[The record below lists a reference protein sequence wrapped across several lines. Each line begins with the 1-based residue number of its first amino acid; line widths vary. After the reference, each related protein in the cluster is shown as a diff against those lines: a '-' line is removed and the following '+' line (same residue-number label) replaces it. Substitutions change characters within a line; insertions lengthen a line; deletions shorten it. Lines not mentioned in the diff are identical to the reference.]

1 MSNTRGPVDL
11 DLIRRL
17 EEISLNALPARQ
29 TVIDDGWVLRLTGG
43 GTGRA
48 NAAYPLYPGSDDLG
62 TRIDRVEA
70 VYRAA
75 GLAPM
80 FKLTSA
86 SLPTVLDD
94 TLERRGYTLRGS
106 DTEVQTAD
114 LETSPCALWPTGVR
128 VAVETA
134 VSDAWLTTFGA
145 THSNW
150 SSADMDLK
158 RWMLE
163 AIATPAAYLLLSDD
177 AGPIGV
183 GTAIV
188 DGEWVGLFDIALIER
203 ARGRGL
209 GQPLSAEL
217 LRWAYN
223 RGARR
228 AYLQVVIDNP
238 PALKTYAKLGF
249 KGVYRYWYRRLIVDC

>member
-1 MSNTRGPVDL
+1 MDL

-48 NAAYPLYPGSDDLG
+48 NAAYPLYAGSDDLAA
-62 TRIDRVEA
+62 RIDRVEA

-75 GLAPM
+75 GLTPM
-80 FKLTSA
+80 FKLTPSSVPA
-86 SLPTVLDD
+86 G
-94 TLERRGYTLRGS
+94 LEDLLIARRYALRGS
-106 DTEVQTAD
+106 DTEVQTAALD
-114 LETSPCALWPTGVR
+114 LAPCATWPTGVT
-128 VAVETA
+128 VEVETH
-134 VSDAWLTTFGA
+134 VSEAWLQTFGA

-150 SSADMDLK
+150 SPDDMALK

-163 AIATPAAYLLLSDD
+163 AISTPAAFLMLRD
-177 AGPIGV
+177 ASGPLGV
-183 GTAIV
+183 GTAIC
-188 DGEWVGLFDIALIER
+188 DGDWVGLFDIALIES

-209 GQPLSAEL
+209 GLPLSQEL
-217 LRWAYN
+217 LRWGHAQ
-223 RGARR
+223 GARR

-249 KGVYRYWYRRLIVDC
+249 QGVYRYWYRRLIADC

>member
-1 MSNTRGPVDL
+1 MDF

-17 EEISLNALPARQ
+17 EELSLNALPARQ

-48 NAAYPLYPGSDDLG
+48 NAAYPLYPGSDALEA
-62 TRIDRVEA
+62 RIGRVEA
-70 VYRAA
+70 VYRSA

-86 SLPTVLDD
+86 SLPTG
-94 TLERRGYTLRGS
+94 LEEALQARGYALRGS

-114 LETSPCALWPTGVR
+114 LETSPCALWPTGV
-128 VAVETA
+128 VCAVET
-134 VSDAWLTTFGA
+134 VVTDAWLATFGS

-150 SSADMDLK
+150 SSADMALK
-158 RWMLE
+158 RGMLE

-188 DGEWVGLFDIALIER
+188 DGEWVGLFDIALVES

-217 LRWAYN
+217 LRWANN

-249 KGVYRYWYRRLIVDC
+249 KGVYRYWYRRLIADC

>member
-1 MSNTRGPVDL
+1 MDL

-48 NAAYPLYPGSDDLG
+48 NAAYPLYAGSDDLAA
-62 TRIDRVEA
+62 RIDRVEA

-75 GLAPM
+75 GLAPR
-80 FKLTSA
+80 FKLTPS
-86 SLPTVLDD
+86 SVPTG
-94 TLERRGYTLRGS
+94 LEDLLIARRYALRGS
-106 DTEVQTAD
+106 DTEVQTAALD
-114 LETSPCALWPTGVR
+114 AAPCATWPTGVT
-128 VAVETA
+128 VEVETH
-134 VSDAWLTTFGA
+134 VSEAWLQTFGA

-150 SSADMDLK
+150 SPDDMALK

-163 AIATPAAYLLLSDD
+163 AISTPAAFLMLRD
-177 AGPIGV
+177 ASGPLGV
-183 GTAIV
+183 GTAIC
-188 DGEWVGLFDIALIER
+188 DGDWVGLFDIALIES

-209 GQPLSAEL
+209 GLPLSQEL
-217 LRWAYN
+217 LRWGHAQ
-223 RGARR
+223 GARR

-249 KGVYRYWYRRLIVDC
+249 QGVYRYWYRRLIADC

>member
-1 MSNTRGPVDL
+1 MMRGVVDL
-11 DLIRRL
+11 DLVRRL

-48 NAAYPLYPGSDDLG
+48 NAAYPLYSGSDDLEA
-62 TRIDRVEA
+62 RIDRVEV
-70 VYRAA
+70 VYRTA

-80 FKLTSA
+80 FKLTPSSVPA
-86 SLPTVLDD
+86 GLD
-94 TLERRGYTLRGS
+94 TALEARGYTLRGS

-114 LETSPCALWPTGVR
+114 LDGSICALWPTGVT
-128 VAVETA
+128 AEIETH
-134 VSDAWLTTFGA
+134 VSEAWLQTFGA

-150 SSADMDLK
+150 SPEDMALK

-163 AIATPAAYLLLSDD
+163 AISTPAAFLLLRD
-177 AGPIGV
+177 ASGPLGV
-183 GTAIV
+183 GTAIC
-188 DGEWVGLFDIALIER
+188 DGDWVGLFDIALIEA
-203 ARGRGL
+203 ARGRGFGL
-209 GQPLSAEL
+209 PLSQEL
-217 LRWAYN
+217 LRWGHTQ
-223 RGARR
+223 GARR

-249 KGVYRYWYRRLIVDC
+249 RGVYRYWYRRLIADC